1 MRGVFTLIAAIACIS
16 FAATIP
22 LAQSQLK
29 RMPPP
34 PAMPTPTPKP
44 RDTAKQPGEVVNED
58 DVIKVST
65 NLVTSNAL
73 VVGRNRKYVPG
84 LRRENFKILEN
95 GVEQEIAYFAPID
108 RPFDTVLL
116 IDNSRSAVFELSQ
129 IKEAAIAFIDQMR
142 SDDRATIIP
151 LGGEFKDVAAPSAD
165 HQLLKQAIYGIQPG
179 GNTRVYD
186 AVDFAINQTPA
197 SATRRKALLLLT
209 DGVDNDSRSASY
221 QTNLNDIVSSGVQV
235 YAVQFS
241 TYSWMSKKAARF
253 RRPAPE
259 GTGFAQV
266 DYQRADAYL
275 HQVTELTGTSVY
287 PAENLRNLDTAVAA
301 IAEEL
306 HNEYTVGYY
315 PRVPGKV
322 GEVRR
327 LEIRVNQPWLQVRA
341 RTSYSFGGATAVAET
356 NRPVPAAL
364 SGAESVAVLHD
375 RLEQTRPLNARWVC
389 KGPFVPGDFALVQ
402 EGYDSKCPP
411 SARANDS
418 TNAWFIRK
426 PEPSEIVCKGFLHWN
441 GADVQIAPIPAGYV
455 VTGETKSTI
464 CSPSNDGAR
473 PANAWKIKRP
483 TKEETICKGF
493 VIPRGFVV
501 ANETIEAACPSTP
514 RPKNAWIIIPK
525 PYIEQRQVWQVP

>member
-1 MRGVFTLIAAIACIS
+1 MRGVLTLIAAIACIS
-16 FAATIP
+16 FAATVP
-22 LAQSQLK
+22 FAQSQLK

-34 PAMPTPTPKP
+34 PPMPTPSPKP
-44 RDTAKQPGEVVNED
+44 REPVKPTGEEINED

-84 LRRENFKILEN
+84 LRRENFKVLED
-95 GVEQEIAYFAPID
+95 GVEQEIAYFAPVD
-108 RPFDTVLL
+108 RPFDIVLL

-129 IKEAAIAFIDQMR
+129 IREAAVAFINQMR
-142 SDDRATIIP
+142 SEDRATIIS
-151 LGGEFKDVAAPSAD
+151 LGGEFKDVVGPSND
-165 HQLLKQAIYGIQPG
+165 HQLLKRAVYGIQPG
-179 GNTRVYD
+179 GNTRIYD
-186 AVDFAINQTPA
+186 AVDFAINQTSA

-241 TYSWMSKKAARF
+241 TYSLMAKKAARF

-275 HQVTELTGTSVY
+275 HQITDLTGTSVY
-287 PAENLRNLDTAVAA
+287 PAATLRNLDEAVAA

-306 HNEYTVGYY
+306 HNEYTIGYY

-327 LEIRVNQPWLQVRA
+327 LEVRVDQPWLQVRA
-341 RTSYSFGGATAVAET
+341 RSSYSFGSGTQIAEAT
-356 NRPVPAAL
+356 RPVPATL
-364 SGAESVAVLHD
+364 SGAESIAVLHD
-375 RLEQTRPLNARWVC
+375 RMEQTRPLNARWVC

-402 EGYDSKCPP
+402 EGYNSKCAP
-411 SARANDS
+411 SSRANDS

-426 PEPSEIVCKGFLHWN
+426 PEPSETVCKGFLHWN
-441 GADVQIAPIPAGYV
+441 GSDVQIAPIPAGYV
-455 VTGETKSTI
+455 VTGETKSTV
-464 CSPSNDGAR
+464 CSPSNDPQR
-473 PANAWKIKRP
+473 PANAWNIKRP
-483 TKEETICKGF
+483 TKEETVCKGF

-501 ANETIEAACPSTP
+501 ANETATAACPSAI
-514 RPKNAWIIIPK
+514 RPKNAWIIILK
-525 PYIEQRQVWQVP
+525 PYIEQRKIITTP